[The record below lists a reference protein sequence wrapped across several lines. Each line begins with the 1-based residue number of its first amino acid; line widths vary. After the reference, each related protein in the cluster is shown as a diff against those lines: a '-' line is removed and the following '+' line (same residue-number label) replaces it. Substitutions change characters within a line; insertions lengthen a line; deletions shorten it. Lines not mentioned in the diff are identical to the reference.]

1 MVRSQTTEQG
11 KRLDMLD
18 EAIARTELLQTR
30 MKEQDI
36 THAVFTSESSIAY
49 LAGFWGYL
57 GIEFGRPTML
67 IVTSDEAPIVITPLM
82 ESEMVAEMTWV
93 EDVRIWEDAG
103 QRSWGRALSGALPDN
118 PKEIWIER
126 SEIPAIVRNYVDERY
141 PTTVL
146 KDIGP
151 VLSVQRM
158 IKSPLEIAVMKQAG
172 EVAAAMMAAAH
183 GSLKVGAREYES
195 ALAVVDAGTRR
206 AADFLTAKG
215 WERFVSPMIHNLQIL
230 QSGRDASMVHRRA
243 SVKEYERFDPVYFC
257 FCNMAQFKQYKL
269 GFDRMF
275 HIADVTDDAA
285 RVQQAA
291 IDAQQAAIASIRP
304 GVEAQDVAAAANEV
318 YNERG
323 YQTGY
328 RTGRSI
334 GVAYLEAPE
343 LKAGDT
349 TILQP
354 GMTFA
359 VDGGIS
365 IDGVTAGRIGDSIV
379 VTETGCEYLTNYPR
393 QLLVTDR

>member
-1 MVRSQTTEQG
+1 MLEEAKLRTARLQQRMTEAG
-11 KRLDMLD
+11 
-18 EAIARTELLQTR
+18 
-30 MKEQDI
+30 I

-67 IVTSDEAPIVITPLM
+67 VVAADAEPVVITPLM
-82 ESEMVAEMTWV
+82 ESEMVGAMTWV
-93 EDVRIWEDAG
+93 SDIRTWEDAG
-103 QRSWGRALSGALPDN
+103 QNTWGRALAGALPGR
-118 PKEIWIER
+118 PSEIWVER
-126 SEIPAIVRNYVDERY
+126 TDMPAVVRAFLDQQFPDV
-141 PTTVL
+141 PL

-151 VLSVQRM
+151 VLGAQRM
-158 IKSPLEIAVMKQAG
+158 IKSPLEISVMRQAG
-172 EVAAAMMAAAH
+172 EVAGAMMAAAH
-183 GSLKVGAREYES
+183 QSLREGAQEYES
-195 ALAVVDAGTRR
+195 ALAVIEAGTRK
-206 AADFLTAKG
+206 AAGFLTDTG

-243 SVKEYERFDPVYFC
+243 SVKSYQRGDPVYFC

-275 HIADVTDDAA
+275 HIGDVSDEGA

-291 IDAQQAAIASIRP
+291 IDAQQAAIAAIRP
-304 GVEAQDVAAAANEV
+304 GVLAQDVSEAANAV
-318 YNERG
+318 YAARG

-343 LKAGDT
+343 LKAGDET
-349 TILQP
+349 VLQP

-365 IDGVTAGRIGDSIV
+365 VDGVTAGRIGDSIV
-379 VTETGCEYLTNYPR
+379 VTEDGCEYLTLYPR
-393 QLLVTDR
+393 ELLVTEG